1 MKRNLTLWKGG
12 GRGGVEVVEVIP
24 DSDCGKEGMEGV
36 RLLKYHQYMYIHLS
50 WERGFINHLSCM
62 PRP

>member
-1 MKRNLTLWKGG
+1 MGG
-12 GRGGVEVVEVIP
+12 GGGVEVVEVIP
-24 DSDCGKEGMEGV
+24 DSDCGKEGKEGV